1 MLLKSTLKT
10 LLISALY
17 SELVSADNG
26 GVDVSNMMMFGSG
39 CPDGSVNIISST
51 DEKTVTVLFS
61 SYYVETTDS
70 KTFDRKSC
78 NIAVPFNIPEN
89 KQVALYQLDYRGM
102 FIGNVY
108 FCSLLK
114 RHCFLQIGYTWV
126 PEGDDSETNL
136 GVEYFFAGT
145 KGPIVTRT
153 YTEEEDIFISDKV
166 PLVWSPCGGSEIF
179 RINTSIKAKKGAKD
193 DEDTFITIDS
203 VDGTEDNTI
212 ALIYYFSEKEC

>member
-1 MLLKSTLKT
+1 
-10 LLISALY
+10 
-17 SELVSADNG
+17 
-26 GVDVSNMMMFGSG
+26 MFGSG

-89 KQVALYQLDYRGM
+89 KQVALYQLDYRG
-102 FIGNVY
+102 
-108 FCSLLK
+108 
-114 RHCFLQIGYTWV
+114 YTWV

-153 YTEEEDIFISDKV
+153 YT
-166 PLVWSPCGGSEIF
+166 
-179 RINTSIKAKKGAKD
+179 D